1 MPYATNR
8 TDGVRT
14 YFEDEGG
21 DGPPIL
27 FYAGLGD
34 PLEYS
39 RANRLTDALRPEY
52 RLIFADHRG
61 HGRSDKPH
69 DEASYDL
76 RTRVDDVL
84 AVLDTLGIE
93 RAHYFGFSW
102 GARLGFAVGEHAPD
116 RVRSLILC
124 GNQPYEWDPAWPF
137 VPMLFE
143 AFARADDRGMAA
155 FVDVI
160 ETSFDER
167 LDEPIRSWT
176 LDNDPKAVAAA
187 WRSTRTEGAISA
199 DLTRWRTPCLI
210 YVAETDDMR
219 ANGERAAAE
228 IPGAKFVALPG
239 HSHLSA
245 SEEAD
250 VILPHVREALSR
262 TQ

>member
-14 YFEDEGG
+14 YFEDDGG

-76 RTRVDDVL
+76 RTRVGDVL
-84 AVLDTLGIE
+84 AVLDTVGIE
-93 RAHYFGFSW
+93 RTHFFGFSW
-102 GARLGFAVGEHAPD
+102 GA
-116 RVRSLILC
+116 
-124 GNQPYEWDPAWPF
+124 
-137 VPMLFE
+137 
-143 AFARADDRGMAA
+143 
-155 FVDVI
+155 
-160 ETSFDER
+160 SFDER

-176 LDNDPKAVAAA
+176 LDNDPKAVAAQSDEVNA
-187 WRSTRTEGAISA
+187 VAAVGPVANCVFEEG
-199 DLTRWRTPCLI
+199 DQ
-210 YVAETDDMR
+210 
-219 ANGERAAAE
+219 AAL
-228 IPGAKFVALPG
+228 GA
-239 HSHLSA
+239 
-245 SEEAD
+245 
-250 VILPHVREALSR
+250 R
-262 TQ
+262 